1 MGTLDS
7 FNVDENLIF
16 AKGKPISSDNPPP
29 SNIFDSAASSLEEAD
44 A

>member
-16 AKGKPISSDNPPP
+16 AKGKPISSDIAEIQYN
-29 SNIFDSAASSLEEAD
+29 SLSKK
-44 A
+44 